1 MLRMD
6 RPLDRGSFH
15 VFQGVYTDGLT
26 ASAGLRAWHDE
37 IAYGMWGGPAGKEEN
52 EALARSYILDV
63 TSHNINLQVAN
74 LASPAVQS
82 FLRNPPGQ
90 QFAAA
95 QGLRFVP
102 DESEKWGVKNPYMFF
117 IHDEPDCG
125 DYRADGLAETKKVG
139 ALAQWCV
146 LRGNELR
153 AANPNVLNMLNLDM
167 TYKPQNWYIYGQL
180 PDVLSVDPYY
190 QVRLATALW
199 QRPNR
204 VPLYTQ
210 ATYISA
216 VAEMTQSACEPN
228 PLHVILYACSL
239 IDKENKRVFPF
250 PTPQSKRIEVYYA
263 LAGGAKG
270 LSYWWYNPSLDL
282 SKVTKKSSHGVGA
295 AMMMGDAAAGALW
308 KEIGLLGAEVR
319 TAGPV
324 LLRSFPADLDIEATD
339 GLWVRSLLTGQ
350 DGLVLLV
357 VNDRYANSEK
367 GTRYQALAKGAVTV
381 KLPSWMRSPTAFEV
395 TARGTQNVALK
406 TAGAR
411 ATVDLGRVN
420 LTRMIVVTSDTELR
434 GQLQRVYDT
443 QFREKVARLEM
454 KPTAPPRRR

>member
-6 RPLDRGSFH
+6 RALDRGSFH
-15 VFQGVYTDGLT
+15 VFQGVYDDGQT
-26 ASAGLRAWHDE
+26 VSAGLRAWHDE
-37 IAYGMWGGPAGKEEN
+37 IAYGIWGGPSGKGEN
-52 EALARSYILDV
+52 EDLARRYILDL
-63 TSHNINLQVAN
+63 TSHNINLQIAN

-82 FLRNPPGQ
+82 FLRTPPGQ
-90 QFAAA
+90 QYAAA
-95 QGLRFVP
+95 QGLHFVP

-125 DYRADGLAETKKVG
+125 DYRADGLAENKRVG

-146 LRGNELR
+146 QRGNELR
-153 AANPNVLNMLNLDM
+153 VADANVLNMLNLDM
-167 TYKPQNWYIYGQL
+167 TYKPQNWYVYGQL

-199 QRPNR
+199 EHPNR

-216 VAEMTQSACEPN
+216 VTEITQSACEPN

-250 PTPQSKRIEVYYA
+250 PTPQAKRIEVYYA
-263 LAGGAKG
+263 LASGAKG
-270 LSYWWYNPSLDL
+270 LSYWWYNPSLDS
-282 SKVTKKSSHGVGA
+282 SKGTKKSSHGIGA
-295 AMMMGDAAAGALW
+295 AMMMGDAAAIALW

-324 LLRSFPADLDIEATD
+324 LLRSCPADLSIEATD
-339 GLWVRSLLTGQ
+339 GLWVRSLLTGL

-357 VNDRYANSEK
+357 VNDRYANSDK
-367 GTRYQALAKGAVTV
+367 GTRYQALAKGTVTV
-381 KLPSWMRSPTAFEV
+381 ELPSWMQSPTAFEV
-395 TARGTQNVALK
+395 TAHGVQNVRLK
-406 TAGAR
+406 TAGGR
-411 ATVDLGRVN
+411 ATVDLGRVD
-420 LTRMIVVTSDTELR
+420 LTRMIVVTSDTDLS
-434 GQLQRVYDT
+434 GQLQRVYAA
-443 QFREKVARLEM
+443 QFREKVARLEAT
-454 KPTAPPRRR
+454 PAPPPRRR